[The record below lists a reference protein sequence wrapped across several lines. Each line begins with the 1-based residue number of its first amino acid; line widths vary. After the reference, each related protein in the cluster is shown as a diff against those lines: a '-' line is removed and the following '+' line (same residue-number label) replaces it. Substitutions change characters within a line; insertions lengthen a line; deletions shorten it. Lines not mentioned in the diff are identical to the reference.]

1 MLLPGIVV
9 TDFTALRDRIATND
23 RFLAHNKSEDKSQ
36 AFVRAMLITLVL
48 RQRTPTVS
56 DMVE

>member
-36 AFVRAMLITLVL
+36 AFVRAMLILVL